1 MLWTQI
7 PHHPIQR
14 AAGILGCSPSQ
25 VYSRLNDRGLKGVT
39 LGGRTLVTTESIVA
53 LLAEAKPWVPD
64 KGRVL
69 KAIRAR
75 AGGRGP
81 TA

>member
-1 MLWTQI
+1 MQWTQI

-14 AAGILGCSPSQ
+14 TAGILGCSPSQ
-25 VYSRLNDRGLKGVT
+25 VYNRLNDHRLTGVT

-64 KGRVL
+64 KERVL

-75 AGGRGP
+75 PGAREP
-81 TA
+81 TI